1 VIRGMPPAS
10 PFQSPQKRDVT
21 GRVTLVATAPKT
33 KPVKV
38 SPANTVVDFK
48 EAAQQITDLIVP
60 GETIRHFLEIDLGAL
75 DSLPSGSRDLIALSL
90 RVGRAFDTLCC
101 RVFDFVA
108 QEHEIPPRAREAVA
122 TELAL
127 DFIERYGA
135 LAFFSTNL
143 IRVLWTEQRL
153 PVAHGAKRLQ
163 EVGKRLAIFARAQK
177 GDKPSKSI
185 DIGFALFKPDFLEE
199 LQELSREL
207 GDSTSDKPR
216 AEQMLDLVGTGKY
229 LMLERNLSW
238 LEQFLRSQD
247 INPYLNEQCATS
259 DAKNALSAD
268 LLAEYGIGRSLGE
281 EREYSIT
288 PEWFFYT
295 WMAWVNNKTPK
306 TVSREIKTA
315 KTNFKKK
322 IDQLI
327 RVTKNR

>member
-1 VIRGMPPAS
+1 
-10 PFQSPQKRDVT
+10 
-21 GRVTLVATAPKT
+21 VATAPKT

-60 GETIRHFLEIDLGAL
+60 GETIRHFLEIDLSAL

-101 RVFDFVA
+101 RVFEFVA

-163 EVGKRLAIFARAQK
+163 EVGKRLAIFAMAQK
-177 GDKPSKSI
+177 AGKPCKSI

-207 GDSTSDKPR
+207 GDSTSDQSR
-216 AEQMLDLVGTGKY
+216 GEQMLDLIGTGKY
-229 LMLERNLSW
+229 LEAFMKGIPSIAEDLVFPSKAGTVLDHSNPTHYQFLPC
-238 LEQFLRSQD
+238 LEQAGLRRFRFHD
-247 INPYLNEQCATS
+247 LRH
-259 DAKNALSAD
+259 LS
-268 LLAEYGIGRSLGE
+268 
-281 EREYSIT
+281 
-288 PEWFFYT
+288 
-295 WMAWVNNKTPK
+295 
-306 TVSREIKTA
+306 
-315 KTNFKKK
+315 
-322 IDQLI
+322 LI
-327 RVTKNR
+327 HI